1 MYQRSCQAGEQ
12 KLQPSTIYASAL
24 VKEVAKVVFSQKHHL
39 QSDSGVMKGT
49 LNKFLRSTKTTL
61 GGYGIEFCISL
72 ILKI

>member
-1 MYQRSCQAGEQ
+1 MH
-12 KLQPSTIYASAL
+12 LLL
-24 VKEVAKVVFSQKHHL
+24 VVEEVAKVAEIKTPSAKWLLVL
-39 QSDSGVMKGT
+39 WREP